1 MEERSVI
8 IQLKTLQRRPEGTD
22 AMEEKA
28 EGSLRREEESWL
40 LSYRESTAS
49 GLGDTRTSLR
59 LEKDRATLVREGET
73 AAQRV
78 FQVGSPH
85 LCRYA
90 TPYGE
95 VPMEIRTLRLDVD
108 LSELG
113 GKVFIIYKLKLGGA
127 DVGENRLRLTITPAN
142 EG

>member
-49 GLGDTRTSLR
+49 GLGDTLSLI
-59 LEKDRATLVREGET
+59 
-73 AAQRV
+73 
-78 FQVGSPH
+78 H
-85 LCRYA
+85 
-90 TPYGE
+90 
-95 VPMEIRTLRLDVD
+95 I
-108 LSELG
+108 
-113 GKVFIIYKLKLGGA
+113 
-127 DVGENRLRLTITPAN
+127 
-142 EG
+142 